1 MDIMYNCLKTI
12 QASYQEFAENLQ
24 PRDRLIVQF
33 IMTIMWFI
41 MPIVRIII
49 PSGLSGTMSSEFGGS
64 PSATGRSALKHAGR
78 WGQLHGRDAWLQNLF
93 SMFIELL
100 SITK

>member
-33 IMTIMWFI
+33 IM
-41 MPIVRIII
+41 PIVRIII

-64 PSATGRSALKHAGR
+64 PSAIGRSALKHAGR
-78 WGQLHGRDAWLQNLF
+78 WGSYMGAMLGYRISF
-93 SMFIELL
+93 RCLL
-100 SITK
+100 NCSP